1 VDELSKL
8 EIVGRVVRNASDEVI
23 VTAGKYGLL
32 DVVDIRWYKNDKPQ
46 YKGIRVNKEEAKLLL
61 EILKRELDE

>member
-1 VDELSKL
+1 MSKL
-8 EIVGRVVRNASDEVI
+8 EIVGRVVRNSSDEVI

-32 DVVDIRWYKNDKPQ
+32 DVRWYKDDKPQ

-61 EILKRELDE
+61 EILKRELDG